1 MKPESTGQVNAE
13 KLRKDLTETGR
24 SIWLAGLGAVAQAGE
39 EGREAFDRLVERGKK
54 TEQRQFQTIDRT
66 VARTSETMKD
76 WSERLQ
82 GNLEDGM
89 RGVLE
94 RVGLPTRRD
103 LSRLSSRLDTL
114 NQKVEKLQTERH

>member
-1 MKPESTGQVNAE
+1 MKAESRRQVNAE

-39 EGREAFDRLVERGKK
+39 EGRETFDRLVERGKK

-82 GNLEDGM
+82 ENLEDGM

-94 RVGLPTRRD
+94 RVGLPTRQD

-114 NQKVEKLQTERH
+114 TQKVEKLQTERR